1 MKKSAGFIMT
11 VIGTVLAAAALF
23 LYLNANNTNQTTM
36 ILTIIGLVCG
46 ALYVVAYA
54 KLGSNPFV
62 SLLVSAAAI
71 FMAAALAY
79 SFVTEAEILGYLI
92 SGLRT
97 WADVQTWAYFA
108 VAAAL
113 SWLVLLIASC
123 TRLGER
129 QDTVQT
135 ESR

>member
-11 VIGTVLAAAALF
+11 VIGTILAAAALF
-23 LYLNANNTNQTTM
+23 LYLNANNTNQTTQM
-36 ILTIIGLVCG
+36 LIIIGLACA
-46 ALYVVAYA
+46 ALYVILYA

-62 SLLVSAAAI
+62 SLLVSAGAV

-108 VAAAL
+108 GCAAA
-113 SWLVLLIASC
+113 SWLVLLIASF
-123 TRLGER
+123 TGLGER
-129 QDTVQT
+129 KDTVQT
-135 ESR
+135 ESK